1 LAVRGTAA
9 GKTNRWQVSHR
20 YLTDQI
26 PRATN
31 RTVAA
36 YQLFTNLRI
45 GIEIN
50 EDVPEVNPLV
60 NWLVLT
66 ETASRPAVML
76 GTSSDRI
83 GTPSGQSF
91 YVTVA
96 KSLEREIGL
105 PIAPY
110 AGISYGTYD
119 DEIVFPC
126 GLNVTF
132 LPSWSGMFMYDGV
145 NPHASTTYVWRNFS
159 LTLLLVDLKDFGFSV
174 GAVF

>member
-1 LAVRGTAA
+1 MAVRGTAA
-9 GKTNRWQVSHR
+9 GSTNRWQLSHR
-20 YLTDQI
+20 YLTEQI

-36 YQLFTNLRI
+36 YQLFSNLRI

-50 EDVPEVNPLV
+50 ENVPEVNPLV
-60 NWLVLT
+60 NWLVLG

-83 GTPSGQSF
+83 GTPYGQSF
-91 YVTVA
+91 YVTVS
-96 KSLEREIGL
+96 KSLESLIGL

-110 AGISYGTYD
+110 AGISFGTYE
-119 DEIVFPC
+119 DEWVIPC

-132 LPSWSGMFMYDGV
+132 LPNWSGMFMYDGV
-145 NPHASTTYVWRNFS
+145 NAHASTTYVWRNFS
-159 LTLLLVDLKDFGFSV
+159 LTLLLIDLKDFGFSV